1 MPVRY
6 PPRTYGAD
14 EMVIKARPVPD
25 FGQPRAWANSGRAA
39 LEHVLIEK
47 GAPVPQPRAQG
58 VGQHRLRHGKKL
70 RGRPKI
76 PPGAVD
82 KFLSTSS
89 TPGSLEHPD
98 TDRFFIWEMEDPPPD
113 EEAEMETA
121 EEMERDPGDSAAI
134 VEDDWELLE
143 SSPSERLL
151 PPMPQP
157 RTVIATEPV
166 SKRTVAFPV
175 AGMVMT
181 PAAVPR
187 VAAAVFPARGE
198 AWDAKAAR
206 EKTRARFLK
215 EKAER
220 AAKLESA

>member
-1 MPVRY
+1 MNDLRAHFAGRKVSI
-6 PPRTYGAD
+6 PP
-14 EMVIKARPVPD
+14 ARLAGCV
-25 FGQPRAWANSGRAA
+25 A
-39 LEHVLIEK
+39 LLD
-47 GAPVPQPRAQG
+47 
-58 VGQHRLRHGKKL
+58 LL
-70 RGRPKI
+70 RGYRLQLL
-76 PPGAVD
+76 G
-82 KFLSTSS
+82 
-89 TPGSLEHPD
+89 
-98 TDRFFIWEMEDPPPD
+98 
-113 EEAEMETA
+113 
-121 EEMERDPGDSAAI
+121 
-134 VEDDWELLE
+134 WELLE

-187 VAAAVFPARGE
+187 VAAAAFPARGE
-198 AWDAKAAR
+198 AWDPKAAR

-220 AAKLESA
+220 AAKLQSA